1 MQDIVRLDC
10 IMMKTHS
17 DHYSEKVIRRKS
29 GWISLN
35 LREILEFGDLL
46 YFLVWRDIKVRYK
59 QTALGVLWVILQPLL
74 AMILFTIIFGKLARV
89 PSDGIPYPLF
99 VYSGLLLWNF
109 FSAALNNSGNSLIA
123 NSNLI
128 SKVYFPRLIIPAS
141 ATLSGIPDFL
151 ISSVIFMGI
160 CIFYNATP
168 QVAGIILIPF
178 LLFLVIMVAI
188 GCGLWLSALNV
199 EYRDFQY
206 VIPFLLQIW
215 MFATPVIYPSTLFPE
230 KYRWL
235 LALNP
240 MCGIIEAF
248 RAISI
253 GHQQIKWELLG
264 ISIVISSL
272 IFVSGLLY
280 FKKVERS
287 FADVI

>member
-1 MQDIVRLDC
+1 VRLEC
-10 IMMKTHS
+10 NMMKTDS
-17 DHYSEKVIRRKS
+17 NRYNEKVIRRKS
-29 GWISLN
+29 GWTSFD
-35 LREILEFGDLL
+35 LREILAFRDLL

-59 QTALGVLWVILQPLL
+59 QTALGVLWVILQPLS
-74 AMILFTIIFGKLARV
+74 AMILFSILFGKLAKV

-109 FSAALNNSGNSLIA
+109 FSAALNNSSNSLIA

-128 SKVYFPRLIIPAS
+128 TKVYFPRIIIPAS
-141 ATLSGIPDFL
+141 ATFSGIPDFL
-151 ISSVIFMGI
+151 ISSVIFTGM
-160 CIFYNATP
+160 CIFYYAAP
-168 QVAGIILIPF
+168 QTAGIILIPF

-199 EYRDFQY
+199 EYRDFQF

-215 MFATPVIYPSTLFPE
+215 MFATPIIYPVTLIPE

-248 RAISI
+248 RALSI

-264 ISIVISSL
+264 ISLLISFL
-272 IFVSGLLY
+272 IFLSGLFY

>member
-1 MQDIVRLDC
+1 MQDMVKLNC
-10 IMMKTHS
+10 ITMKTLS
-17 DHYSEKVIRRKS
+17 DHCSEKVIRRKS

-35 LREILEFGDLL
+35 LREILEFRDLL

>member
-35 LREILEFGDLL
+35 LREIPEFRDLL

-74 AMILFTIIFGKLARV
+74 AMVLFTIIFGKLARV

-151 ISSVIFMGI
+151 ISSVIFIGI
-160 CIFYNATP
+160 CIFYNAAP

-253 GHQQIKWELLG
+253 GHRQIKWELLG

>member
-1 MQDIVRLDC
+1 
-10 IMMKTHS
+10 MMKTNSVHLT
-17 DHYSEKVIRRKS
+17 ERVIRRKK

-35 LREILEFGDLL
+35 LREILEFRDLL

-109 FSAALNNSGNSLIA
+109 FSAALNNSGSSLIA

-141 ATLSGIPDFL
+141 ATLSGILDFL
-151 ISSVIFMGI
+151 ISSVIFIGI

-206 VIPFLLQIW
+206 VIPFLIQIW

-240 MCGIIEAF
+240 MCGIIEVF

-253 GHQQIKWELLG
+253 GHHQIEWELLG

-272 IFVSGLLY
+272 IFISGLFY

>member
-1 MQDIVRLDC
+1 MI
-10 IMMKTHS
+10 KTTS
-17 DHYSEKVIRRKS
+17 DRFNERVIRRRS
-29 GWISLN
+29 GLTSFN
-35 LREILEFGDLL
+35 LREMLDYKDLL
-46 YFLVWRDIKVRYK
+46 FFLVWRDIKVRYK
-59 QTALGVLWVILQPLL
+59 QTALGILWVILQPISAMLL
-74 AMILFTIIFGKLARV
+74 FSIVFGKFAKV
-89 PSDGIPYPLF
+89 PSDGMHYPLF

-128 SKVYFPRLIIPAS
+128 SKVYFPRLMIPAS

-151 ISSVIFMGI
+151 ISSVIFTGM
-160 CIFYNATP
+160 CFFYNAAP
-168 QVAGIILIPF
+168 QTAGVVLIPF
-178 LLFLVIMVAI
+178 LLLMVILVSM

-206 VIPFLLQIW
+206 VIPFLIQIW
-215 MFATPVIYPSTLFPE
+215 MFATPVIYPATLIPE

-248 RAISI
+248 RATAI

-264 ISIVISSL
+264 ISLLISFL
-272 IFVSGLLY
+272 ILLSGVFY

>member
-1 MQDIVRLDC
+1 
-10 IMMKTHS
+10 MMKTNSVHLA
-17 DHYSEKVIRRKS
+17 ERVIRRKK

-35 LREILEFGDLL
+35 LREILEFRDLL
-46 YFLVWRDIKVRYK
+46 YFLIWRDIKVRYK

-109 FSAALNNSGNSLIA
+109 FSAALNNSGSSLIA

-141 ATLSGIPDFL
+141 ATLSGILDFL
-151 ISSVIFMGI
+151 ISSVIFLGI

-206 VIPFLLQIW
+206 VIPFLIQIW

-253 GHQQIKWELLG
+253 GHRPIEWELLG

-272 IFVSGLLY
+272 IFISGLFY

>member
-35 LREILEFGDLL
+35 LREIPEFRDLL

-74 AMILFTIIFGKLARV
+74 AMVLFTIIFGKLARV

-151 ISSVIFMGI
+151 ISSLIFIGI
-160 CIFYNATP
+160 CIFYNAAP

-206 VIPFLLQIW
+206 VIPFFLQLW
-215 MFATPVIYPSTLFPE
+215 MFATPIIYPSALFPE

-248 RAISI
+248 RASSI
-253 GHQQIKWELLG
+253 GHQPVKWELLG
-264 ISIVISSL
+264 ISLLMSFL
-272 IFVSGLLY
+272 FFFSGLLY

-287 FADVI
+287 FADII